1 MKIACP
7 RCDTRYALSEE
18 ALGDQGRKMKCAK
31 CAAVWLALPE
41 TSGMTAQQSLK
52 ALRPLQQ
59 TSIQPL
65 AENSAETGTV
75 RARTP
80 HPAGPSDEERW
91 EADLVQERA
100 AQTARAAAAREKSAT
115 KAQPHQ
121 PADHQNRKSGLRRT
135 IAKAVGSIA
144 ATWRTIAGCWNWLHH
159 LRFRDQI
166 SVLAALS
173 MPVVLVAGLYVG
185 RQSVVRQFP
194 DLAGLY
200 RLIGIEVNLYGL
212 AFEDLRTVRRPENG
226 VAVLIVEGAVRN
238 ISQDSREVPQ
248 LHFILSG
255 REREVYSWQ
264 AEASAA
270 ALAAGEAVGFRTVL
284 ASPPD
289 IADEL
294 HVRFFNNDPRL
305 NRL

>member
-41 TSGMTAQQSLK
+41 TPALTARQSLQ
-52 ALRPLQQ
+52 ALRPARPAPVQPQ
-59 TSIQPL
+59 AQIDFEPAAPSHSI
-65 AENSAETGTV
+65 
-75 RARTP
+75 
-80 HPAGPSDEERW
+80 GPSDTERW
-91 EADLVQERA
+91 KEDLAQEQMAQNSRSAELPEKPA
-100 AQTARAAAAREKSAT
+100 ATAPSHQTAEKQ
-115 KAQPHQ
+115 K
-121 PADHQNRKSGLRRT
+121 RKSGLRRT
-135 IAKAVGSIA
+135 IAKGVGSII
-144 ATWRTIAGCWNWLHH
+144 ATWQMMTRLGYWMTH
-159 LRFRDQI
+159 LRFREK
-166 SVLAALS
+166 L
-173 MPVVLVAGLYVG
+173 VVLSALAIPVYMLAGLYAG
-185 RQSVVRQFP
+185 REFVVRQVP

-200 RLIGIEVNLYGL
+200 QLLGIDVNLYGL
-212 AFEDLRTVRRPENG
+212 AFEDVRTVRRPENG

-238 ISQDSREVPQ
+238 ISQQSQDVPR

-264 AEASAA
+264 EEATP
-270 ALAAGEAVGFRTVL
+270 AVLEPGSTVRFRTVL

-289 IADEL
+289 VADEL
-294 HVRFFNNDPRL
+294 HVRFFNSDPRL